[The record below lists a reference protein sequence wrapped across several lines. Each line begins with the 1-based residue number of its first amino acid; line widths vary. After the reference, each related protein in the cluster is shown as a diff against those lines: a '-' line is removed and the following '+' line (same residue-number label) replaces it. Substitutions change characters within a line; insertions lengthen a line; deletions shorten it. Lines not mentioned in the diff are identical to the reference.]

1 MDNAAR
7 EVVWLDAERDD
18 VERKRAWISRGDTVW
33 EGVWVSRDES
43 VEEGV

>member
-33 EGVWVSRDES
+33 ESRDES